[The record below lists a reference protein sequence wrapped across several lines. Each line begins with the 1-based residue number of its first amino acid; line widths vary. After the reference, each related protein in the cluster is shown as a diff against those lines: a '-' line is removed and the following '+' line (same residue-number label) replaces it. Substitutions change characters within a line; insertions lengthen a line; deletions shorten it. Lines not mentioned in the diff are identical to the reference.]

1 MIFFSKWRIKQ
12 TLSGRFDYSARL
24 LTNKLNRR
32 KPKIGDSSSNWRRTI
47 SEFRLSD
54 TVVEFE
60 VKKRKI
66 KGLSKAKRQLTSKG
80 VNPSNIYTKEKTVI
94 ADN

>member
-1 MIFFSKWRIKQ
+1 MANQ
-12 TLSGRFDYSARL
+12 TLSGRFDYSAHL
-24 LTNKLNRR
+24 LTNKLKRR

-60 VKKRKI
+60 VKKKKERKI
-66 KGLSKAKRQLTSKG
+66 KGLLKAKRQLTSKG
-80 VNPSNIYTKEKTVI
+80 ANPSNIYIQKKKQ
-94 ADN
+94 